1 MTLEEQAKK
10 YSKQLPNSTLIKY
23 YEAAIPLYKANLVLR
38 MEKEKEISL
47 LQEYILKFLNEG
59 ISCIDE
65 ICEFLGVN
73 YSVISN
79 AVAILQS
86 QELITIDIFN
96 STIKFT
102 EKGKEALK
110 KAKTIVPE
118 NVDYD
123 FLIDG
128 FTSEVLIK
136 NTGLYNNKD
145 LKAFEIFALPYHIAK
160 PQLEDISIGDVKNAI
175 EKAKKAIYSVEKQLD
190 GNLIA
195 LDSINK
201 MFSIY
206 KKISVF
212 IYKNKEQEQPEIRVF
227 DSETRCQHYEA
238 ILLSMFNK
246 KIRIFELDEKVD
258 SKDFSKYLPMK
269 IQNEAKSYTQ
279 KVAVLQN
286 ELTQLQTQLI
296 QCEIDLQNEPLSTSE
311 KQHEKAEISKAIQNK
326 EQELST
332 ITRFLAV
339 HEHRPLLLESLEN
352 ATNQVVIIS
361 PWIKVSGLNKEVERL
376 IEKAMKR
383 GVEVVIGYGIS
394 KDNKDSDQRII
405 DNLSKLSK
413 KTYKGSLKIVPL
425 NNTHEKILIKDMDF
439 VVVTSFNWLSFRG
452 NPDWEFRQERG
463 TYTSDR
469 EAIIGLKKDLSD
481 NFGFELT

>member
-38 MEKEKEISL
+38 MEKEKEITL
-47 LQEYILKFLNEG
+47 IQEYILKFLNEG
-59 ISCIDE
+59 VSSIDE

-96 STIKFT
+96 SIIKFT
-102 EKGKEALK
+102 EKGKDALK

-118 NVDYD
+118 NIEYD
-123 FLIDG
+123 FIIDG

-136 NTGLYNNKD
+136 NTVYSNKD
-145 LKAFEIFALPYHIAK
+145 LKAFEIFALPFHISK
-160 PQLEDISIGDVKNAI
+160 PQLEDISISNVKIAI
-175 EKAKKAIYSVEKQLD
+175 EKAKKTIYSVEKQLD

-195 LDSINK
+195 LDSVNK
-201 MFSIY
+201 MFPVY
-206 KKISVF
+206 KKVSVF
-212 IYKNKEQEQPEIRVF
+212 IYKNKEQDQPEIRVF

-238 ILLSMFNK
+238 ILLSMFNN
-246 KIRIFELDEKVD
+246 KIRIFELDEKVE
-258 SKDFSKYLPMK
+258 SKDYFKYLPEK

-279 KVAVLQN
+279 KVAILQN

-296 QCEIDLQNEPLSTSE
+296 QCEIDIQKEPSITSE
-311 KQHEKAEISKAIQNK
+311 KQHEKAEISKVIQNK

-339 HEHRPLLLESLEN
+339 HEHRPLLLEALET
-352 ATNQVVIIS
+352 AMDQVVIIS
-361 PWIKVSGLNKEVERL
+361 PWIKKSGLNREVEQL
-376 IEKAMKR
+376 IEVAMKR
-383 GVEVVIGYGIS
+383 GVEVVIGYGIA
-394 KDNKDSDQRII
+394 KDKQDSDQKIV
-405 DNLSKLSK
+405 DNLFKLSK
-413 KTYKGSLKIVPL
+413 KAYKGSLKIIPL

-439 VVVTSFNWLSFRG
+439 VVVTSFNWL
-452 NPDWEFRQERG
+452 
-463 TYTSDR
+463 
-469 EAIIGLKKDLSD
+469 L
-481 NFGFELT
+481 